1 MSTNIFGVLNIAKV
15 GLLTQQ
21 LAIEVTG
28 NNIANVQTEGYSR
41 QVVVLDANT
50 PRITSQGQLGTG
62 VRVTGIERVHDQFL
76 LAQIVTENSPLGEFR
91 IRQDV
96 YEQMEILFNESQGR
110 SLNKELSSLFASLQ
124 DLATNPTALP
134 ERAVVIANAQA
145 LVSVFNH
152 LGDEL
157 FQFQRNVN
165 NIIADEIPQ
174 INLMLEEIAKLNK
187 DVFEN
192 EPGNFLA
199 NDLRD
204 RRDNLVKD
212 LAEKL
217 DITMFRES
225 DGQVSLTLRN
235 GLPLVLRETVFALST
250 QSNGDNMGFRDVMLD
265 NGAGVFTNITSQI
278 RGGELRGYL
287 DMRDVELA
295 GILDKVNRLAAGFT
309 QEFNRVHQQGFGLDG
324 STGVNFFKPL
334 DPTVLINTANT
345 GSATVAMTNASPTTT
360 SIDQYEMTFTGSNTF
375 LLTNLTTGA
384 ASGTFSFTSGSTFNI
399 ANGFAVTIS
408 SGAAVGDRFRFS
420 ISNSAASKMAVSSEV
435 IADSR
440 KVAAGLSRTGDG
452 NNALALGD
460 LQESLVFD
468 STSLVPGGSGAFTF
482 DEFYN
487 AIISTVGLQSFTAQ
501 ARASQQDG
509 VLLQLQNRR
518 DSISGVSIDEE
529 MINLIK
535 FQAAYNASAR
545 IINVVQ
551 EMFDTLIDRI

>member
-1 MSTNIFGVLNIAKV
+1 MSSNIFGVLNTAKV

-28 NNIANVQTEGYSR
+28 HNIANVQTEGFSR

-50 PRITSQGQLGTG
+50 PRITAQGQLGTG
-62 VRVTGIERVHDQFL
+62 VRVLGIQRIHDQFL
-76 LAQIVTENSPLGEFR
+76 LAQIVSGGSPLGNFR
-91 IRQDV
+91 VREDV
-96 YEQMEILFNESQGR
+96 CEQLEILFNEGQGR
-110 SLNKELSSLFASLQ
+110 SLNNELSSFFASLQ
-124 DLATNPTALP
+124 DLATNPGALP
-134 ERAVVIANAQA
+134 ERAEMIAKAES
-145 LVSVFNH
+145 LVSLFNH

-157 FQFQRNVN
+157 FQFQRNVD

-174 INLMLEEIAKLNK
+174 INVMLQEIAKLNK
-187 DVFEN
+187 GVFEN

-204 RRDNLVKD
+204 KRDMFIKEIS
-212 LAEKL
+212 EKL
-217 DITMFRES
+217 DITMVRES

-250 QSNGDNMGFRDVMLD
+250 QSNGDNLGFRDVMLD
-265 NGAGVFTNITSQI
+265 NGSGVLTNVTSQI
-278 RGGELRGYL
+278 QGGEIRGYL
-287 DMRDVELA
+287 DMRDVEMA
-295 GILDKVNRLAAGFT
+295 SILDKINRLAAGFT

-334 DPTVLINTANT
+334 DPTIFINTANT
-345 GSATVAMTNASPTTT
+345 GTATVAMTNASPTSS
-360 SIDQYEMTFTGSNTF
+360 SIDQYEITFTGSNTF
-375 LLTNLTTGA
+375 ILDNLTTGA
-384 ASGTFSFTSGSTFNI
+384 SSGTFSFTSGSTFNI
-399 ANGFAVTIS
+399 AGGLAVTIS

-420 ISNSAASKMAVSSEV
+420 ISNSAAAKMAVSSEV
-435 IADSR
+435 MADSR
-440 KVAAGLSRTGDG
+440 KIAAGLGRTGDG
-452 NNALALGD
+452 NNALALAD

-487 AIISTVGLQSFTAQ
+487 AVVSTVGLQSFTAQ
-501 ARASQQDG
+501 AGARQQDG
-509 VLLQLQNRR
+509 VLLQLRNRR

-535 FQAAYNASAR
+535 FQEAFNASAR

>member
-1 MSTNIFGVLNIAKV
+1 MSSNIFGVLNTAKV
-15 GLLTQQ
+15 GLLSQQ

-28 NNIANVQTEGYSR
+28 HNIANVQTEGFSR
-41 QVVVLDANT
+41 QAVVLDANT
-50 PRITSQGQLGTG
+50 PRITAQGQLGTG
-62 VRVTGIERVHDQFL
+62 VRVLGIQRVHDQFL
-76 LAQIVTENSPLGEFR
+76 LGQLVTEGSPLGNFR
-91 IRQDV
+91 VREDV
-96 YEQMEILFNESQGR
+96 YDQLEILFNESQGR
-110 SLNKELSSLFASLQ
+110 SLNNEMSSFFASLQ
-124 DLATNPTALP
+124 DLATNPGALP
-134 ERAVVIANAQA
+134 ERADMIAKAQS

-152 LGDEL
+152 LGNEL
-157 FQFQRNVN
+157 FQFQRNVD
-165 NIIADEIPQ
+165 NIIAEEIPQ
-174 INLMLEEIAKLNK
+174 INVMLQEIAKLNK
-187 DVFEN
+187 GVFEN
-192 EPGNFLA
+192 EPGDFLA

-204 RRDNLVKD
+204 KRDMLIKEVS
-212 LAEKL
+212 EKL
-217 DITMFRES
+217 DINMVRES

-250 QSNGDNMGFRDVMLD
+250 QSNGDNLGFRDVMLD
-265 NGAGVFTNITSQI
+265 NGSGVLTNVTSQI
-278 RGGELRGYL
+278 QGGEIRGYL
-287 DMRDVELA
+287 DMRDVEMA
-295 GILDKVNRLAAGFT
+295 NILDKINRLAAGFT

-334 DPTVLINTANT
+334 DPTVFTNTANT
-345 GSATVAMTNASPTTT
+345 GSATVAMTNGSPTST

-384 ASGTFSFTSGSTFNI
+384 TSGTFSFTSGSTFNVAGGI
-399 ANGFAVTIS
+399 AVTIS
-408 SGAAVGDRFRFS
+408 SGAAAGDRFRFS
-420 ISNSAASKMAVSSEV
+420 ISNSAAAKMAVSSEV

-440 KVAAGLSRTGDG
+440 KIAAGLGRTGDG
-452 NNALALGD
+452 NNALALAD

-487 AIISTVGLQSFTAQ
+487 AVVSTVGLQSFTAQ
-501 ARASQQDG
+501 AGTAQQEG
-509 VLLQLQNRR
+509 VLLQLRNRR

-535 FQAAYNASAR
+535 FQEAYNASAR